1 MFDVFID
8 SAAVEPG
15 ELHPRS
21 QQLVGVDA
29 HSVAKHDVVEGVAT
43 HSAAPRDLL
52 DGDSNHRAQHV
63 DGRRTARQ

>member
-1 MFDVFID
+1 VFDVFVD

-21 QQLVGVDA
+21 QLVGVDA
-29 HSVAKHDVVEGVAT
+29 HSVAKHDVVEDVAT
-43 HSAAPRDLL
+43 HGAAPSDLL
-52 DGDSNHRAQHV
+52 DGDNNHRAQHV

>member
-1 MFDVFID
+1 M
-8 SAAVEPG
+8 EPG
-15 ELHPRS
+15 ELRPRS

-29 HSVAKHDVVEGVAT
+29 HSVAKHDVIEDIAT
-43 HSAAPRDLL
+43 HSGAPRALL